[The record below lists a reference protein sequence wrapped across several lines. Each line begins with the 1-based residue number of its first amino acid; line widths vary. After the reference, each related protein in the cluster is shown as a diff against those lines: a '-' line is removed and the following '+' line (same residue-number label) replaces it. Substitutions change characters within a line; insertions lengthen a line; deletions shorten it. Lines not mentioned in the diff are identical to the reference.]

1 MFLCELM
8 FLESYEIAVNDNLL
22 KEFMAL
28 AEEPETECS
37 AKASVKRVGKSEK
50 YCQAIKQKYSS
61 RFEVE

>member
-28 AEEPETECS
+28 AEQPDTENS
-37 AKASVKRVGKSEK
+37 AKASLKAVTKSPK
-50 YCQAIKQKYSS
+50 YCLAIKQKYSS
-61 RFEVE
+61 RFNV